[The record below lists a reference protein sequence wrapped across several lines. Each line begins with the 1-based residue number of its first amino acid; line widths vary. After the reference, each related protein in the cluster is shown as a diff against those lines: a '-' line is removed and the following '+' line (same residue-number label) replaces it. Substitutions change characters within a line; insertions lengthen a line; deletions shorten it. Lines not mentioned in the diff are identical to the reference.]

1 MKDIKTKE
9 SKRDIKTLDRAA
21 GLAKV
26 TRNATVRTKD
36 QIQNLSDDGQITPDE
51 YAEDKVKYM
60 TEAVAEDTGKAAKKT
75 VQKTYDGGKRLYKEI
90 RRARKETS
98 NIKRTA
104 RSTEKAT
111 AKTLQKSIKTGRRT
125 VKTALRPAAKSGC
138 HVSSR
143 VCQSSGTAQ
152 KQCSSAPRPAARFRV
167 NTEASAAFSLYSGAA
182 KLPQGTLWPLQ
193 AAVTPVPMLYSCSR
207 VRRPRLCR

>member
-1 MKDIKTKE
+1 MKSKFKIILPLIMARAQRRPFQIVSTSEKSGTPQAMTEGVLPSKKE
-9 SKRDIKTLDRAA
+9 PLHAFCAMALLVCCYRSTTLPTSAGVVGTGPRAA
-21 GLAKV
+21 SSVL
-26 TRNATVRTKD
+26 
-36 QIQNLSDDGQITPDE
+36 
-51 YAEDKVKYM
+51 
-60 TEAVAEDTGKAAKKT
+60 
-75 VQKTYDGGKRLYKEI
+75 
-90 RRARKETS
+90 
-98 NIKRTA
+98 
-104 RSTEKAT
+104 
-111 AKTLQKSIKTGRRT
+111 RRT
-125 VKTALRPAAKSGC
+125 VKMALRPAAKSGC

-167 NTEASAAFSLYSGAA
+167 NTEASAAFSLYNGAA